1 MSDRPHASSYN
12 SLTEAVIGFA
22 HLARQEGWTVG
33 VQETEDALT
42 AASCGTLGG
51 KNTFKYALKAIF
63 CITREESER
72 FEQLFERFW
81 GGRKGAIQSKTTYR
95 NQSNIQRR
103 SPGSLV
109 WMGQGQSKEEEQK
122 DEGRNVSGANK
133 VERLRRTD
141 FSKVEEMDSDLLEEL
156 ALELWKQMSLRLKR
170 RLKASASQG
179 RIDLRQ
185 TIRASIS
192 TGGDP
197 LDLRRRKRIPRR
209 QRLAILLDV
218 SGSMDKYSFFLLRFI
233 WALRAHFEQVEA
245 FIFSTTLVRITDYL
259 DSKDLGQTLSLLTAR
274 AHNWSSGTRIGEC
287 FQQFNEQYARQALSG
302 SSTVIV
308 LSDGLDTGEPELL
321 AGELAQIKQRTRR
334 LIWLNPLKGM
344 KGYEPI
350 AKGMSAAL
358 PEIDVFNSA
367 HNLNSLL
374 ELENYLTN
382 T

>member
-1 MSDRPHASSYN
+1 MSENPHFSSYN
-12 SLTEAVIGFA
+12 SITEAVIGFA
-22 HLARQEGWTVG
+22 QLARQEGWTAG
-33 VQETEDALT
+33 VQETREALLAAALGMLDEQDA
-42 AASCGTLGG
+42 
-51 KNTFKYALKAIF
+51 FRYALKAIF
-63 CITREESER
+63 CTSKEESER
-72 FEQLFERFW
+72 FDELFTSFW
-81 GGRKGAIQSKTTYR
+81 GRRKGAVKSRTTYR

-109 WMGQGQSKEEEQK
+109 WMGQGKSGEEEGRE
-122 DEGRNVSGANK
+122 EGKNVSGANK
-133 VERLRRTD
+133 MERLRQTD
-141 FSKVEEMDSDLLEEL
+141 FSKVKEMDSELLEEL
-156 ALELWKQMSLRLKR
+156 ALQLWKQMSLRLKR
-170 RLKASASQG
+170 RLKASARRG

-185 TIRASIS
+185 TIRASIGY
-192 TGGDP
+192 GGDP

-245 FIFSTTLVRITDYL
+245 FLFSTNLVRITDYL
-259 DSKDLGQTLSLLTAR
+259 DSKDLGRTLESLTAR

-287 FQQFNEQYARQALSG
+287 LQQFNEQYARQALSG
-302 SSTVIV
+302 SSTVII

-321 AGELAQIKQRTRR
+321 AAELARARQRARR

-350 AKGMSAAL
+350 ARGMSAAL

-374 ELENYLTN
+374 ELEKYLIHV
-382 T
+382 

>member
-1 MSDRPHASSYN
+1 MSENLHFSSYN
-12 SLTEAVIGFA
+12 SITEAVIGFA
-22 HLARQEGWTVG
+22 QLARQEGWTAG
-33 VQETEDALT
+33 VQETREALLAAALGMLDEQDA
-42 AASCGTLGG
+42 
-51 KNTFKYALKAIF
+51 FRYALKAIF
-63 CITREESER
+63 CTSKEESER
-72 FEQLFERFW
+72 FDELFTSFW
-81 GGRKGAIQSKTTYR
+81 GRRRGAVKSRTTYR
-95 NQSNIQRR
+95 NQSNIQRQ

-109 WMGQGQSKEEEQK
+109 WMGQGKSGEEEGRE
-122 DEGRNVSGANK
+122 EGKNVSGANK
-133 VERLRRTD
+133 VERLRQTD
-141 FSKVEEMDSDLLEEL
+141 FSKVKEMDSELLEEL
-156 ALELWKQMSLRLKR
+156 ALQLWKQMSLRLKR
-170 RLKASASQG
+170 RLKASARRG

-185 TIRASIS
+185 TIRASIGY
-192 TGGDP
+192 GGDP

-245 FIFSTTLVRITDYL
+245 FLFSTNLVRITDYL
-259 DSKDLGQTLSLLTAR
+259 DSKDLGHTLELLTAR

-287 FQQFNEQYARQALSG
+287 LQQFNEQYARQALSG
-302 SSTVIV
+302 SSTVII

-321 AGELAQIKQRTRR
+321 AAELARIRQRARR

-350 AKGMSAAL
+350 ARGMSAAL

-374 ELENYLTN
+374 ELEKYLIHV
-382 T
+382 